1 MCQFFSFLSDAKGN
15 YYFADSELRKEIK
28 QKKVQSWFE
37 NSDSHSSL
45 AKHFFKNGA
54 EDRLNAY
61 EFNPITKVFTKDKI
75 NIEDDSQDAETWVN
89 NLNFKKIV
97 PELIIKDI
105 VNPFKLKK
113 VEKVSEKDIKLLKKW
128 NSVMDSV
135 VNSVGYS
142 VWNSNSVGNSVVDSV
157 MDSVGYSVVGSVM
170 GSVRNS
176 VWNSVRNSV
185 WNSVEDSVYTYIS
198 SFFDIKYRYDFS
210 SCVELWNKGLVPS
223 FDGETWR
230 LHSGE
235 KAEIVFEISKENL
248 KKY

>member
-135 VNSVGYS
+135 
-142 VWNSNSVGNSVVDSV
+142 
-157 MDSVGYSVVGSVM
+157 GYSVVGSVM